1 MHFKKYIK
9 MLKNILIQE
18 FIKYE
23 NMEYNDN

>member
-1 MHFKKYIK
+1 MHFKKYMK

-23 NMEYNDN
+23 NMEYRDN